1 MMLDRHGL
9 QGHKAW
15 FYFDDE
21 YVCLG
26 AGIRNTE
33 GKAEVFTTLNQCNRD
48 GKVQYMVN
56 GKNTYSEEW
65 FRADCHRLGAS
76 WTDRLRQS
84 IAPSRIPD
92 SLRHSIVQ
100 SEYQSRYPPA
110 TRRICLPD
118 TSGNL
123 DRINRRKICRRPAD
137 KDTCQYGK
145 DTSRTPREAGN
156 NGNHLLPARRTET

>member
-26 AGIRNTE
+26 TGIRNPE

-56 GKNTYSEEW
+56 GK
-65 FRADCHRLGAS
+65 HIL
-76 WTDRLRQS
+76 
-84 IAPSRIPD
+84 
-92 SLRHSIVQ
+92 
-100 SEYQSRYPPA
+100 
-110 TRRICLPD
+110 
-118 TSGNL
+118 
-123 DRINRRKICRRPAD
+123 
-137 KDTCQYGK
+137 
-145 DTSRTPREAGN
+145 
-156 NGNHLLPARRTET
+156 